1 MQQQKPRI
9 AKKQIQILKNQFKKM
24 ENYLEVQ
31 WIGLWASTAGN
42 MVLIPG
48 QGTKILQAVQHGQK
62 KKKKQLKNKVVQPS
76 ILAFHEILYC

>member
-62 KKKKQLKNKVVQPS
+62 KKTTIKK
-76 ILAFHEILYC
+76 

>member
-62 KKKKQLKNKVVQPS
+62 KKKQLKNKVVQPS

>member
-48 QGTKILQAVQHGQK
+48 QGPKILQAVQHGQK
-62 KKKKQLKNKVVQPS
+62 KKTTIKK
-76 ILAFHEILYC
+76 